1 MGRRLVED
9 LNFSKSC
16 KIHVIMDNQG
26 SISPIALDERI
37 LGFLELLEK
46 PQKDSINLLRTQV
59 SSFERAEQLALQIAR
74 KHSFQEGLQEL
85 LEALQISRH
94 PKTQKALHDL
104 LFDNITPAEL
114 SLVLELRTMWREYP
128 EFSVAIGNHY
138 STGSARREH
147 LSYRLALR
155 LIRHFSYFP
164 SCDDVIF
171 LVQDSLEFW
180 RDDEDLLRRF
190 KVFQDYLSFSVANPE
205 LLTLELE
212 VMKSLGK
219 DDD

>member
-1 MGRRLVED
+1 ME
-9 LNFSKSC
+9 
-16 KIHVIMDNQG
+16 NQG

-46 PQKDSINLLRTQV
+46 PQKDSTNLLRTQV

-74 KHSFQEGLQEL
+74 KHSFQKGLQEL
-85 LEALQISRH
+85 LETLQISRH

-104 LFDNITPAEL
+104 LFDNVTPAEL

-128 EFSVAIGNHY
+128 EFSVAIGNPY

>member
-1 MGRRLVED
+1 
-9 LNFSKSC
+9 
-16 KIHVIMDNQG
+16 MDNQG

-46 PQKDSINLLRTQV
+46 PQKNSTNLLRTQV

-114 SLVLELRTMWREYP
+114 SLVLELRTKCFPCNNQIMILPIAASATIKAAR
-128 EFSVAIGNHY
+128 N
-138 STGSARREH
+138 STNES
-147 LSYRLALR
+147 
-155 LIRHFSYFP
+155 
-164 SCDDVIF
+164 
-171 LVQDSLEFW
+171 
-180 RDDEDLLRRF
+180 
-190 KVFQDYLSFSVANPE
+190 
-205 LLTLELE
+205 
-212 VMKSLGK
+212 
-219 DDD
+219 

>member
-1 MGRRLVED
+1 MDTRLIENLD
-9 LNFSKSC
+9 FSKSC
-16 KIHVIMDNQG
+16 KIHAIMDNQG

-46 PQKDSINLLRTQV
+46 PQKDSTSLLRTRV
-59 SSFERAEQLALQIAR
+59 SGFERAEQLALQIAR

-104 LFDNITPAEL
+104 LHENITPSEL
-114 SLVLELRTMWREYP
+114 SLVLELRTIWREYP
-128 EFSVAIGNHY
+128 EFSVAIASVF

-171 LVQDSLEFW
+171 LVQDSLQLW

-212 VMKSLGK
+212 VMKSQGQNH
-219 DDD
+219 D